1 MVQKNTPNCSSSFR
15 ARPANT
21 WPTSWAH
28 SMAGTGGSLTMVE
41 TAEGLAPGSGLEF
54 LAVLPPGCHP
64 WPWDEAAGGSW
75 KKTDGEEWLLSRER
89 WGQKGQGY
97 WSGFEE
103 PEIARHS
110 RGFVSP
116 MTFLQMCFSA
126 NYPLS
131 FTWLCSPPVLELV
144 LGPHDSGQA
153 TSIFI
158 AIRNI
163 EDGHLKILTRRF
175 YTHDDTIHT
184 GGAQKECATC
194 LRLHSRTQSKQAKR
208 THNCLPSFSSPLGA
222 ALARLPARDPRRV
235 GRPAA

>member
-75 KKTDGEEWLLSRER
+75 KKTDGEEWLFP
-89 WGQKGQGY
+89 GKGGDKRDKITGLALRNQRLQD
-97 WSGFEE
+97 
-103 PEIARHS
+103 IAQAL
-110 RGFVSP
+110 FP

-131 FTWLCSPPVLELV
+131 FTWLCSPPVQSSSFKLV
-144 LGPHDSGQA
+144 LEPHDSG
-153 TSIFI
+153 
-158 AIRNI
+158 
-163 EDGHLKILTRRF
+163 EGHL
-175 YTHDDTIHT
+175 DIHSHT
-184 GGAQKECATC
+184 
-194 LRLHSRTQSKQAKR
+194 
-208 THNCLPSFSSPLGA
+208 
-222 ALARLPARDPRRV
+222 
-235 GRPAA
+235 

>member
-75 KKTDGEEWLLSRER
+75 KKTDGEEWLLSTER
-89 WGQKGQGY
+89 WGQKGQDY
-97 WSGFEE
+97 WAGFEE
-103 PEIARHS
+103 PEIAGHS
-110 RGFVSP
+110 RGFVSYDLSP
-116 MTFLQMCFSA
+116 NVFFSQLSPFLHLALFTPSARAPHLNSFSGHMI
-126 NYPLS
+126 L
-131 FTWLCSPPVLELV
+131 
-144 LGPHDSGQA
+144 GQA

-175 YTHDDTIHT
+175 YT
-184 GGAQKECATC
+184 
-194 LRLHSRTQSKQAKR
+194 R
-208 THNCLPSFSSPLGA
+208 
-222 ALARLPARDPRRV
+222 
-235 GRPAA
+235 